1 MPFLA
6 QGETSQVTQT
16 YTQSLQ
22 QLEQLLEALLK
33 LLRSKKKEDRT
44 KQEEQSIDDQCAA
57 SVKTAL
63 EKHGQ
68 PLETESGDLR
78 TVYVTEGYTLSA
90 DLDDATGMP
99 VYTVETADQVAVL
112 SFQDHPGGEGL
123 VYFETEGSL
132 DDAQKAALLKALQQ
146 ELAQSRE
153 GLTAPQG
160 LQGAAVVQQ
169 RLDQMGEMAP
179 YGSKA
184 VLVADRLL
192 RDGGADAIEGQ
203 LYAFQRQKDGSI
215 IITDRQTKAPLFQ
228 MDRHGAIQ
236 SSEAALSPQN
246 RQNFNGMF
254 NKLAA
259 AQPVKVAAV
268 VKNSSFEIGER

>member
-1 MPFLA
+1 MPFLS
-6 QGETSQVTQT
+6 QGETSQVTST

-33 LLRSKKKEDRT
+33 LLQAKKERT
-44 KQEEQSIDDQCAA
+44 KEQEQAIADQCAA

-68 PLETESGDLR
+68 SIETESGERR

-99 VYTVETADQVAVL
+99 VYTVETAAQGAVL
-112 SFQDHPGGEGL
+112 SFQDHPSGEGL

-132 DDAQKAALLKALQQ
+132 DDPQKAALLKAPQQ
-146 ELAQSRE
+146 ELVQSRA

-169 RLDQMGEMAP
+169 RLDQMGELAP

-215 IITDRQTKAPLFQ
+215 TITDRQTKASLFQ
-228 MDRHGAIQ
+228 MDRHGDIQ
-236 SSEAALSPQN
+236 ASEAALSPQN

-254 NKLAA
+254 HKLAA
-259 AQPVKVAAV
+259 AQPVKATAV
-268 VKNSSFEIGER
+268 VKNSSFAMGER